1 MNNHFLIATALI
13 TVVTSPLAFA
23 DQIINDDL
31 IVTTPVIPV
40 ADNTGN
46 MCAGFDCVNGQVF
59 GSATLLHKENNT
71 RFRFVDNTA
80 GNVLGQSWMMI
91 ANGSN
96 NGGNAY
102 FQFQARSL
110 TQDNILISDGT
121 YPVLDCSSATII
133 NPACITTTDFIPAG
147 DPVLVQDQANI
158 TSTITSPWFTVK
170 PVLYLG
176 TNTDNTVAIGGD
188 SEVSSGVVS
197 VGKAGLER
205 KLVHVA
211 KAIAATDLATLAD
224 IEALSDKLDFID
236 AQLNEIEQAIAVIEN
251 PPVIGSS
258 GSSGLFGLLLSP
270 YTLLTIFGIFVLRLI
285 SRGL

>member
-1 MNNHFLIATALI
+1 MNKNFLITAALLTI
-13 TVVTSPLAFA
+13 ITSPLAFA
-23 DQIINDDL
+23 DQVINDDL

-40 ADNTGN
+40 AGITGN
-46 MCAGFDCVNGQVF
+46 LCAGFDCVDNQVF
-59 GSATLLHKENNT
+59 GSATLLQKENNT

-80 GNVLGQSWMMI
+80 GDVLGQSWMMI

-110 TQDNILISDGT
+110 TEDNILFSDGS
-121 YPVLDCSSATII
+121 YPVLDCSA
-133 NPACITTTDFIPAG
+133 AAFFGDCITTTTLLPAG
-147 DPVLVQDQANI
+147 APVLVQDQADI

-170 PVLYLG
+170 PVLFFG

-188 SEVSSGVVS
+188 SEVISGVVS
-197 VGKAGLER
+197 VGKAGVER

-211 KAIAATDLATLAD
+211 KALAATDIATLAD
-224 IEALSDKLDFID
+224 VEALSDKLDLID
-236 AQLNEIEQAIAVIEN
+236 AQLNDIEQAIALIEN

-258 GSSGLFGLLLSP
+258 GSSGLLLSP
-270 YTLLTIFGIFVLRLI
+270 YTLLAIFGIFVLRLI
-285 SRGL
+285 RTSRQEQ